1 MDNEQKTL
9 NTWRFPQLGEAEK
22 GVLIDDPDRPS
33 GIAQREAE
41 LEVLIAQNK
50 ALQSELSEKTSI
62 LNACLQSLG
71 DNLKDVTETYV
82 DKFATLI
89 GAAVK
94 KIVGVE
100 ISNNAENYKQLLM
113 NYLNEY
119 GPESITSVTVS
130 PKIKELISDS
140 ATNIHVNQSF
150 NDADLQIEL
159 SDKIISVDINSSVD
173 EWIKSYGK

>member
-1 MDNEQKTL
+1 MDKEQNTL

-22 GVLIDDPDRPS
+22 GAMIEDPDRPS

-50 ALQSELSEKTSI
+50 ALQSELSEKASV

-82 DKFATLI
+82 DKIASLI
-89 GAAVK
+89 GVAVK

-100 ISNNAENYKQLLM
+100 ISNNTENYKQLVM
-113 NYLNEY
+113 SYLNQY
-119 GPESITSVTVS
+119 SPESITSITVS
-130 PKIKELISDS
+130 PKISELISDN
-140 ATNIHVNQSF
+140 ATNIHVNQSYS
-150 NDADLQIEL
+150 DADLQIEL

-173 EWIKSYGK
+173 EWIRSYGK